1 MLETVERTRAEAF
14 AADTLETLNRGAVA
28 LMLSVGYRTGLFDTM
43 AALPPADSRRIAE
56 AAGLHERYVREW
68 LGTMVTG
75 RIVEHDPA
83 AGTYR
88 LPAEHAASLTR
99 AAGPDNLAQ
108 VAQFL
113 PILAAVEDPIV
124 ERFRHGGGVPYASFH
139 RFHEAMEE
147 ESAGT
152 VVANLVTGILPL
164 VPGLV
169 EALERGIRVLDVGCG
184 RGRALH
190 TLAAAFPRSR
200 FEGCDFFE
208 EAVEYARRGAP
219 ANLAFSTRD
228 AARLD
233 FHEEFDLVT
242 AFDAIHDQADPARV
256 LANILQALK
265 PGGVFLMQ
273 DIRASSHLHENLEHP
288 LGPYLYTISCMH
300 CMTVSLAHGGAGL
313 GTCWGEQTAV
323 RMLAEAG
330 FVDTQVR
337 QLEHDMMNNYYVNR
351 KP

>member
-1 MLETVERTRAEAF
+1 MLETVERSREDAF
-14 AADTLETLNRGAVA
+14 ADRMLETLNRGAVA
-28 LMLSVGYRTGLFDTM
+28 LMLSVGHRTGLFDTM
-43 AALPPADSRRIAE
+43 AGLPPSDSRRIAE
-56 AAGLHERYVREW
+56 AAGLQERYVREW

-75 RIVEHDPA
+75 RVVEHDPA

-88 LPAEHAASLTR
+88 LPAEHAACLTR
-99 AAGPDNLAQ
+99 AAGTGNVAQ

-113 PILAAVEDPIV
+113 PILAAVEDPILD
-124 ERFRHGGGVPYASFH
+124 RFRNGGGVPYTEFH

-152 VVANLVTGILPL
+152 VVANLVDGILPL

-169 EALERGIRVLDVGCG
+169 PALERGIRVLDVGCG

-190 TLAAAFPRSR
+190 AMAKAFPRSR

-208 EAVEYARRGAP
+208 DAVAYARRGAP
-219 ANLAFSTRD
+219 PNLTFTVRD

-233 FHEEFDLVT
+233 DRDEFDLVT

-256 LANILQALK
+256 LRNILAALK

-273 DIRASSHLHENLEHP
+273 DIKASSHLHENLDHP
-288 LGPYLYTISCMH
+288 LGPFLYTISCMH
-300 CMTVSLAHGGAGL
+300 CMTVSLACGGAGL

-330 FVDTQVR
+330 FVGTQVR
-337 QLEHDMMNNYYVNR
+337 QLEHDFMNNYYLSR
-351 KP
+351 KA